1 MSPKFNIKIMDT
13 KAKGCKF
20 FKEFIVC
27 NAIEIFFK
35 FKLGFELRIIS
46 QFRGVTNVNIPLLHE
61 MVTDSISDDEKMRD
75 IIQLI
80 IPEITEPQA
89 MILIYTQII

>member
-1 MSPKFNIKIMDT
+1 MSPKFNIKIMGT

-35 FKLGFELRIIS
+35 FKLGFELRTAS
-46 QFRGVTNVNIPLLHE
+46 SLRSLSFVMQSRYFSNLNSVLNCE
-61 MVTDSISDDEKMRD
+61 
-75 IIQLI
+75 
-80 IPEITEPQA
+80 
-89 MILIYTQII
+89 